1 MNKIDDKEKSVIK
14 KLEDIQKNI
23 PNIIIPSM
31 GMLENNI
38 NVEINNENYINKEN
52 DK

>member
-1 MNKIDDKEKSVIK
+1 MDDREKSIIK

-31 GMLENNI
+31 GMLENDINI
-38 NVEINNENYINKEN
+38 EIKNEDYIDKENNE
-52 DK
+52 

>member
-1 MNKIDDKEKSVIK
+1 MSDVEKSIIK

-31 GMLENNI
+31 GMLENDINI
-38 NVEINNENYINKEN
+38 KINNEDYINKEN

>member
-1 MNKIDDKEKSVIK
+1 MSDIEKSVIK

-31 GMLENNI
+31 GMIENDI
-38 NVEINNENYINKEN
+38 NVKINNEDYINKKN
-52 DK
+52 DE

>member
-1 MNKIDDKEKSVIK
+1 MSDVEKSVIK

-31 GMLENNI
+31 GMLENDINI
-38 NVEINNENYINKEN
+38 KINNEDYINKEN